1 MITFFHTISRCQ
13 LWTPSNAVDSAFF
26 ATVKVIT
33 INIINRQKNKTKQ
46 IIFAT
51 SAYKMKSD

>member
-1 MITFFHTISRCQ
+1 MSIIDTF
-13 LWTPSNAVDSAFF
+13 NAVDSAFCHRKSYNYKYYWQ
-26 ATVKVIT
+26 AK
-33 INIINRQKNKTKQ
+33 KNKTKQ